1 MKKNLQNAIKHFGD
15 GNLFENA
22 INLFQVL
29 GYNTERRSPLL
40 RPTFAELN
48 DAFGVGERMNLDR
61 AQVADWM
68 EVHLLFQLTEA
79 EMNRQMGL
87 FDAGRLNDTIIEAY
101 LFFAIE
107 LKSEQT
113 YSRTKLADITR
124 ELNRA
129 FPMPVMVLFRCG
141 DTLSLSVIKRRLN
154 KRDADSDVLEKVTII
169 KDIRISH
176 PHRAHI
182 EVLYDLSLPKIKAD
196 YGVKNFVE
204 LHNAW
209 QKTLDSSELNKRFYR
224 ELANWYFWAIQEVEY
239 PDDDGSKREVRN
251 AQNVIRLLTRLIF
264 VWFLKEKTVAG
275 EPLIPDELFDYTRLR
290 KVLNFSDKTGSTYYK
305 AILQNLF
312 FATLNTEMEKDK
324 SGSRTFVKRQNGIQT
339 YYRYKRFFKDE
350 SQALDLFENI
360 PFLNGGLFENLDNDT
375 DDPNVKIRV
384 DCFSNRIDHEE
395 RLKVPDHLFF
405 HPEGKDEEIEVDL
418 NEVYGTK
425 GKRYK
430 VRPLIDLLHKYKFTI
445 DENTPIEE
453 EIALDPELLGKVFEN
468 LLASYVPETQSTAR
482 KLTGSFYTPREI
494 VDYMVDESLTAHLDN
509 ALAKEHPE
517 AQNIRPRL
525 RDLFAYTSDHHQF
538 HDREVS
544 TLIGALDACKIL
556 DPACGSGAFSLG
568 ILHKMVFLLRKLDPH
583 NERWKQK
590 QIEKV
595 RELTDATLHEP
606 LIEDIERAFANN
618 ELDYGRKLYLIEN
631 CLYGLDIQPIAV
643 QITKLRCFISLIVD
657 QRVTHAQPNLG
668 IRPLPNLELKFV
680 AADSLYMI
688 ETAGS
693 QLSIQ
698 NVALVDR
705 IEQKQ
710 SELKNVRARY
720 FNARTPATKQKYRAL
735 DFELRHELVAL
746 YEAVGWDHEIAE
758 RLVRWDPFDQN
769 QHAAFFRA
777 DWMFNLTGIAK
788 RIGKADEF
796 GYFDIVLANPPYVRQ
811 ESLGDIKPWLK
822 AQYPDIYSGMA
833 DLYVYFVRLGIRLL
847 KPGGTLTYILPN
859 HWLRTNYGENLRRFL
874 KTKRIDALINFG
886 DLPVFSEATTY
897 SCILSVQER
906 PATKS
911 LGALEVDTLD
921 FPKGLSAYFNENLFD
936 VPTDSLADD
945 DIWKIVDADTL
956 RLLGQMN
963 AVGVPLKQYVRDA
976 YYGIKSGL
984 TEAFSPE
991 PSIGLSLLADDPT
1004 HEIIK
1009 LMLMGR
1015 DIKRYDTPI
1024 PDRYL
1029 IRFEKGV
1036 TNRERKKMPPEKW
1049 LAETY
1054 PRIYEHLL
1062 PYKKRA
1068 TKRYDQGDYWWE
1080 LRACDYYKVFDE
1092 PKIMYQKF
1100 QVTPCFILDETGL
1113 YCNDSM
1119 WVIPKADKVLLGI
1132 LNSKIGWF
1140 LISNYCIRI
1149 QNGHQLLF
1157 KNLGRIPIAEANDW
1171 QRPIIERYVSAVIA
1185 AKRHGIDITLT
1196 EQLLDAMVFELYFPV
1211 EVQTEGC
1218 EVIEWAGKVTEYQ
1231 QSTNNDTQEEWQVWI
1246 DMVNNPKSEL
1256 RNRVI
1261 AQAHTVE
1268 PVRKI
1273 LSAVGKK

>member
-1 MKKNLQNAIKHFGD
+1 MDVAK
-15 GNLFENA
+15 
-22 INLFQVL
+22 
-29 GYNTERRSPLL
+29 
-40 RPTFAELN
+40 
-48 DAFGVGERMNLDR
+48 
-61 AQVADWM
+61 AQIADWR

-87 FDAGRLNDTIIEAY
+87 FDAGRVNDTIIEAY
-101 LFFAIE
+101 LFFAIQ
-107 LKSEQT
+107 LRPDQT
-113 YSRTKLADITR
+113 YSRTKLAAITR

-154 KRDADSDVLEKVTII
+154 KRDAERDVLEKVTII
-169 KDIRISH
+169 KDIRIPS

-182 EVLYDLSLPKIKAD
+182 EVLYDLSLPKIRAD

-239 PDDDGSKREVRN
+239 PDDAEPKRDVRN

-275 EPLIPDELFDYTRLR
+275 QPLIPDELFDINRLR
-290 KVLNFSDKTGSTYYK
+290 EVLNFSDKTGSTYYK

-324 SGSRTFVKRQNGIQT
+324 PGSRAFVARQNGIQT

-350 SQALDLFENI
+350 NQALELFRNI
-360 PFLNGGLFENLDNDT
+360 PFLNGGLFENLDKDT
-375 DDPNVKIRV
+375 DNSNIKARI

-395 RLKVPDHLFF
+395 RLKVPDYLFF
-405 HPEGKDEEIEVDL
+405 HPDAKEQELDVDL
-418 NEVYGTK
+418 NKVYGTND
-425 GKRYK
+425 KRYK

-445 DENTPIEE
+445 DENTPVEE

-494 VDYMVDESLTAHLDN
+494 VDYMVDQSLMAHLDS
-509 ALAKEHPE
+509 ALTKADVAPE
-517 AQNIRPRL
+517 SIRPRL
-525 RDLFAYTSDHHQF
+525 QDLFAYTSDVHKF
-538 HDREVS
+538 SRTEVD
-544 TLIGALDACKIL
+544 TLITALDNCKIL
-556 DPACGSGAFSLG
+556 DPACGSGAFPLG
-568 ILHKMVFLLRKLDPH
+568 ILHKMVLLLRKLDPH

-590 QIEKV
+590 QIDKV
-595 RELTDATLHEP
+595 RELPDATLHDP

-631 CLYGLDIQPIAV
+631 CLYGVDIQPVAV
-643 QITKLRCFISLIVD
+643 QITKLRCFISLVVD
-657 QRVTHAQPNLG
+657 QRVEYNQPNLG

-693 QLSIQ
+693 QMTIQ
-698 NVALVDR
+698 HSTLIDQ
-705 IEQKQ
+705 IEEKKN
-710 SELKNVRARY
+710 ELKITRGRY
-720 FNARTPATKQKYRAL
+720 FNARTPAQKQKYRNL
-735 DFELRHELVAL
+735 DFELRHELVGL
-746 YEAVGWDHEIAE
+746 YEGGGWDHDTAE
-758 RLVRWDPFDQN
+758 KLVKWDPYNQN
-769 QHAAFFRA
+769 EHAEFFRA
-777 DWMFNLTGIAK
+777 DWMFNLSGIAK
-788 RIGKADEF
+788 RVGKADEF

-811 ESLGDIKPWLK
+811 EALGDIKPQLK
-822 AQYPDIYSGMA
+822 AQYPDVYAGAA
-833 DLYVYFVRLGIRLL
+833 DLYVYFVRLGVRLL

-859 HWLRTNYGENLRRFL
+859 HWLRTSYGEGLRRFL

-906 PATKS
+906 PAIRV
-911 LGALEVDTLD
+911 LRALEVDTLE
-921 FPKGLSAYFNENLFD
+921 FPRGLSTYFNKNLFD
-936 VPTDSLADD
+936 VPTDTLADD
-945 DIWKIVDADTL
+945 DSWKIVDAETL
-956 RLLGQMN
+956 SLLNQMN
-963 AVGVPLKQYVRDA
+963 DVGVPLKRYIKGEA
-976 YYGIKSGL
+976 YRGITTGL
-984 TEAFSPE
+984 TGAFSP
-991 PSIGLSLLADDPT
+991 SSGIDVNLSKDDPDN
-1004 HEIIK
+1004 EVIK
-1009 LMLMGR
+1009 PMLMGR
-1015 DIKRYDTPI
+1015 DLSRYDTPTS
-1024 PDRYL
+1024 DRYL
-1029 IRFEKGV
+1029 IRFEKGF
-1036 TNRERKKMPPEKW
+1036 TNQKRKGMPPEDW
-1049 LAETY
+1049 LARTY
-1054 PRIYEHLL
+1054 PHIYEHLL

-1068 TKRYDQGDYWWE
+1068 IKRYDKGDYWWE
-1080 LRACDYYKVFDE
+1080 LRACDYYKIFDE

-1113 YCNDSM
+1113 YCNDSI
-1119 WVIPKADKVLLGI
+1119 WVIPKADKVLLAV

-1140 LISNYCIRI
+1140 LITNYCINIR
-1149 QNGHQLLF
+1149 NGRQLLF
-1157 KNLGRIPIAEANDW
+1157 KNLGRIPIAEASE
-1171 QRPIIERYVSAVIA
+1171 QQKPIIERYVSAVIA

-1196 EQLLDAMVFELYFPV
+1196 EQLLDAMIFELYFPV
-1211 EVQTEGC
+1211 EVKAAGC
-1218 EVIEWAGKVTEYQ
+1218 EVIDLAGEVTQYQ
-1231 QSTNNDTQEEWQVWI
+1231 QATDFDTQKEWQIWI
-1246 DMVNNPKSEL
+1246 DMVSNPKYEL

-1268 PVRKI
+1268 PVRQI
-1273 LSAVGKK
+1273 LRAVAKK